1 MDYFKRYFFI
11 ASVLFSELISAQSW
25 QSNIAFYGNDGKLT
39 YISDSDGNR
48 IPDFSGAGYKGG
60 GVDIPEIPV
69 VKIIEAI
76 QGDNTSH
83 IQSAINEVA
92 GFNPDGNGFRG
103 AILLKAGTYQ
113 VNGTIRLNQSGIVL
127 RGEGDGDD
135 PSKSTII
142 FGKGNTP
149 HQRTI
154 LVAGGGSL
162 TRWSEQVSGTKTNIS
177 TQKVFVGSNSF
188 SIDNASP
195 FNVGDNIII
204 YHPITDAW
212 INAVQG
218 GGTAS
223 DPSWVVQDG
232 LNIIYNRYIKNISGN
247 TITVDVPL
255 FYTLEKSLSQSY
267 IYKYSRNNLK
277 TNIGIENLR
286 IDIEAIGIPQD
297 SNGDENHAWHAIELK
312 QVEDA
317 WVKNCTMRHFGQSGI
332 MTSTASR
339 VTIDSCKA
347 IDPISKIDG
356 ERRYNFNMYHASQ
369 QILVK
374 NSYTKYGRHDYVSN
388 GTSTVSGIVFYN
400 NVSDYTYSSSEGHR
414 WWSQGMLYDNISFNN
429 PNTGYVLAL
438 YNRGDYGTSHGW
450 AAVNSVIWNCKIGGG
465 KSIIIQKPPTAQNY
479 SIGNFAGR
487 ITGLKSL
494 GAPFDQPQ
502 GYIEGTNISLLNPA
516 SLYIAQ
522 LEERLI
528 TSIRT
533 DEPEVIESS
542 FQLFDNYPNP
552 FNPSTNI
559 SFRIPESGF
568 VTLKIFDILGNEI
581 STLID
586 EYKESGFYNSQFTIS
601 DSKLPSGVYFYSLRS
616 GNYTS
621 TKKMVI
627 IK

>member
-1 MDYFKRYFFI
+1 MIY
-11 ASVLFSELISAQSW
+11 AQSW
-25 QSNIAFYGNDGKLT
+25 QSNIVFYGIDGKLT

-60 GVDIPEIPV
+60 GVDIPIIPV

-135 PSKSTII
+135 PAGNTII

-154 LVAGGGSL
+154 LIAGGGSL
-162 TRWSEQVSGTKTNIS
+162 TRWSEQAPGTKTNITS
-177 TQKVFVGSNSF
+177 SKIFTGQKSF
-188 SIDNASP
+188 SVENASL
-195 FNVGDNIII
+195 FNTGDNIIV

-255 FYTLEKSLSQSY
+255 FYSLDKSLSQSY

-312 QVEDA
+312 QIEDS

-339 VTIDSCKA
+339 ITIDNCKA
-347 IDPISKIDG
+347 IDPISIITG

-369 QILVK
+369 QILVQ
-374 NSYTKYGRHDYVSN
+374 NSYTRYGRHDFVSN

-400 NVSDYTYSSSEGHR
+400 NVSDYTYSASEGHR
-414 WWSQGMLYDNISFNN
+414 WWSQGILFDNITFNN
-429 PNTGYVLAL
+429 PNTTIVLAL
-438 YNRGDYGTSHGW
+438 YNRGDNGTSHGW
-450 AAVNSVIWNCKIGGG
+450 ASVNSVAWNCKVGGN
-465 KSIIIQKPPTAQNY
+465 KSVIIQKPPTAQNY
-479 SIGNFAGR
+479 SIGNFAGK
-487 ITGLKSL
+487 ITGLKSQ
-494 GAPFDQPQ
+494 GAPYDQPQ
-502 GYIEGTNISLLNPA
+502 GYIEGTNQSGINPP
-516 SLYIAQ
+516 SLYKAQ
-522 LEERLI
+522 LDERLI
-528 TSIRT
+528 TSVKETGGGLI
-533 DEPEVIESS
+533 DDDFI
-542 FQLFDNYPNP
+542 LYDNFPNP

-559 SFRIPESGF
+559 SFKIPVSGH
-568 VTLKIFDILGNEI
+568 VTLKIYNLLGQEI
-581 STLID
+581 ETLLD
-586 EYKESGFYNSQFTIS
+586 EYKEAGSYNEQFSIYGMNVSSGI
-601 DSKLPSGVYFYSLRS
+601 YFYSLRC
-616 GNYTS
+616 GNFQTS
-621 TKKMVI
+621 KKMVI
-627 IK
+627 LK